1 MSVKKGDKQ
10 QSKKAFLHFFYDFI
24 WLFPRDIL
32 ILQPE
37 TENMKRIYLI
47 IGMIWL
53 ALSVLAQEHETPNAQ
68 QARRMFMQAY
78 DRMYGSQG
86 SQLHYKVNI
95 IGIYKT
101 EGTIWTKGKKSK
113 FIDEKYI
120 AWNDDVTYY
129 RLERKKKTITIYD
142 AHSDERDKYATK
154 FKFSPDNYRYSI
166 KDTEDGYAITLKA
179 KEGVKGI
186 KEARVLLDKRT
197 RNPLSVRIKLGIFH
211 TTIKISEFKSGGISD
226 ELFKFPKE
234 NYSTKDFTYVDKR

>member
-1 MSVKKGDKQ
+1 MKKGDKQ

-234 NYSTKDFTYVDKR
+234 NYSAKDFTYVDKR

>member
-1 MSVKKGDKQ
+1 MKKM
-10 QSKKAFLHFFYDFI
+10 
-24 WLFPRDIL
+24 L
-32 ILQPE
+32 IFTAIFWAVFALPA
-37 TENMKRIYLI
+37 
-47 IGMIWL
+47 L
-53 ALSVLAQEHETPNAQ
+53 ADDHETPNSQ
-68 QARRMFMQAY
+68 QARRIFMSIY
-78 DRMYGSQG
+78 DRLYGDEGG
-86 SQLHYKVNI
+86 SLHYKVNI

-101 EGTIWTKGKKSK
+101 EGTIWMKQKKSK

-234 NYSTKDFTYVDKR
+234 NYSAKDFTYVDKR